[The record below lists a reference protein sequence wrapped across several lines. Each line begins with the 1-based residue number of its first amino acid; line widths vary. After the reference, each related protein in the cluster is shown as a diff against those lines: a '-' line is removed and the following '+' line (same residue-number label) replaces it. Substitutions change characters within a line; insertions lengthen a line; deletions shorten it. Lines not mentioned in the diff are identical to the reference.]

1 MTRVQEIEADWENA
15 GCPEGDEA
23 VLLREIE
30 RLRAMYQ
37 VHYKAREKAEAEVQL
52 LRDTLVTDASGR
64 LRKLWELLEHCQ
76 KAEAALAQA
85 EKRIKELEEAPEQAY
100 KEGWDDALDC
110 IVADPASPYP
120 NKAQQNNG
128 WLESD
133 ACLALQGEEG

>member
-1 MTRVQEIEADWENA
+1 MNRLEELKEQQKGFVSFAAKQAYINGLEIE
-15 GCPEGDEA
+15 
-23 VLLREIE
+23 L
-30 RLRAMYQ
+30 
-37 VHYKAREKAEAEVQL
+37 
-52 LRDTLVTDASGR
+52 
-64 LRKLWELLEHCQ
+64 Q

-85 EKRIKELEEAPEQAY
+85 EKRIKELEKPLEQAY

>member
-64 LRKLWELLEHCQ
+64 LRKLWELIEHCQ

-85 EKRIKELEEAPEQAY
+85 EKRIKELE
-100 KEGWDDALDC
+100 KALDSLLC
-110 IVADPASPYP
+110 AVNGISIPEERCEARI
-120 NKAQQNNG
+120 KARI
-128 WLESD
+128 
-133 ACLALQGEEG
+133 ALQGEEG